1 MHAPHPPPCSDGKT
15 PLSDAFV
22 RELKSSLERGFPL
35 PVSDGR
41 NGPVIT
47 INGEQHSLDDPTPW
61 VSFDGKGEPYSFR
74 TVLECVRSFDM
85 GYLDYKEYTQCV
97 NLSRVMLVDRQKL
110 LEEILGDSPSG
121 TSQVNVDACL
131 SDI

>member
-1 MHAPHPPPCSDGKT
+1 MHAPQPPPCSDGKT

-47 INGEQHSLDDPTPW
+47 INGEQHSLDDPTPG
-61 VSFDGKGEPYSFR
+61 VSFDGKGEPYSLR

-110 LEEILGDSPSG
+110 LEEILGDSPSMDN
-121 TSQVNVDACL
+121 VNACL